1 MSAYFYYYFHPN
13 HTLTDS
19 PMTAQNQ
26 EKPQFDQGAIIKALQ
41 NALRTTS
48 SKIGQMNE
56 VLDIVRVVGE
66 AKTFKTAALALAGEI
81 ADRHHAERVSIGMV
95 KHDYV
100 VLAAISHTDHF
111 EGKMQVVRDLECA
124 MEEAY
129 EQDASIAYPPPDGG
143 TPLATRIHEYYS
155 KTYGVGHMLSVP
167 VRRGE
172 ETIAV
177 ITCERGAHPFD
188 DEESAQIHLVATL
201 TSARIDEL
209 YRKSGWF
216 GKRFA
221 RAAREGFAKL
231 LGHEHTW
238 AKLLGILL
246 TAFVLFAALVPIP
259 YRVSAPAMLKT
270 DHITYLSAPFDGFI
284 QSVKVKPG
292 DIVYKGDELLRLDQK
307 ELKLEEA
314 DLMAQEQDNR
324 REIQKAQA
332 NRQLADLRI
341 QQAKLSQTLAKLKT
355 VRYKLSRSVVRC
367 ESDSAVV
374 IEGDLQKRV
383 GSHVN
388 QGGEL
393 FQLASIEEIYMEAD
407 VSELEVNNVRLGGEG
422 FMAIK
427 SRPDYVYRFRTTL
440 MNPTAS
446 VKDQENTFAVRGE
459 FVRATPPWFRPG
471 MTGIAKIFAGKR
483 TLWWILSHQAI
494 DYLRLKL
501 WW

>member
-1 MSAYFYYYFHPN
+1 M
-13 HTLTDS
+13 
-19 PMTAQNQ
+19 
-26 EKPQFDQGAIIKALQ
+26 
-41 NALRTTS
+41 
-48 SKIGQMNE
+48 
-56 VLDIVRVVGE
+56 
-66 AKTFKTAALALAGEI
+66 
-81 ADRHHAERVSIGMV
+81 
-95 KHDYV
+95 
-100 VLAAISHTDHF
+100 
-111 EGKMQVVRDLECA
+111 
-124 MEEAY
+124 
-129 EQDASIAYPPPDGG
+129 
-143 TPLATRIHEYYS
+143 
-155 KTYGVGHMLSVP
+155 
-167 VRRGE
+167 
-172 ETIAV
+172 
-177 ITCERGAHPFD
+177 
-188 DEESAQIHLVATL
+188 
-201 TSARIDEL
+201 
-209 YRKSGWF
+209 
-216 GKRFA
+216 
-221 RAAREGFAKL
+221 
-231 LGHEHTW
+231 
-238 AKLLGILL
+238 
-246 TAFVLFAALVPIP
+246 PIP

-383 GSHVN
+383 RSHVN

-407 VSELEVNNVRLGGEG
+407 VSELEVNHVKLGGEG

>member
-1 MSAYFYYYFHPN
+1 
-13 HTLTDS
+13 
-19 PMTAQNQ
+19 MTAEKQ

-100 VLAAISHTDHF
+100 ALAAISHTDHF
-111 EGKMQVVRDLECA
+111 EKKMQVVSDLENA

-129 EQDASIAYPPPDGG
+129 EQDACVAYPPTGDSA
-143 TPLATRIHEYYS
+143 TLATRAHEHYS
-155 KTYGVGHMLSVP
+155 KAYGTGNLLSVP
-167 VRRGE
+167 VRHGDD
-172 ETIAV
+172 TIA
-177 ITCERGAHPFD
+177 ILTCERTANAFD
-188 DEESAQIHLVATL
+188 DEESDQIYLTASL
-201 TSARIDEL
+201 TSARIEEL
-209 YRKSGWF
+209 HRKSRWF
-216 GKRFA
+216 GA
-221 RAAREGFAKL
+221 RLATRTRELLAKF

-238 AKLLGILL
+238 AKLLGIVL
-246 TAFVLFAALVPIP
+246 TAFVLFATLVPIE

-270 DHITYLSAPFDGFI
+270 DKITYISAPFDGFI
-284 QSVKVKPG
+284 ESVRVKPG

-314 DLMAQEQDNR
+314 DLMAVEQDNR

-341 QQAKLSQTLAKLKT
+341 QQAKLAQTLAKLKT
-355 VRYKLSRSVVRC
+355 VRYKISRSVVRV
-367 ESDSAVV
+367 EADSAVV
-374 IEGDLQKRV
+374 VEGDLQKRI
-383 GSHVN
+383 GAHVN
-388 QGGEL
+388 QGSEL
-393 FQLASIEEIYMEAD
+393 FQLASIEDIYMEAD
-407 VSELEVNNVRLGGEG
+407 VSELEINNVRLGGEG
-422 FMAIK
+422 LLAIK
-427 SRPDYVYRFRTTL
+427 SRPDFVYRFRTTL
-440 MNPTAS
+440 MNPTAT
-446 VKDQENTFAVRGE
+446 VKEQENTFAVRGE
-459 FVRATPPWFRPG
+459 FVRATPAWFRPG
-471 MTGIAKIFAGKR
+471 MTGIAKIFSEKH